1 MYANITIWVAHLHK
15 QKFMPTN
22 FSGSNYMQMLIITMF
37 CIGSSS
43 SVPTLKDLMSAVA
56 AKIPAKWRKVGIQLD
71 IPVAAL
77 DDIQLQVGW
86 RPDSNIDAFELVLG
100 KLKSLHFHK
109 YTWSTIIKAL
119 EAHLLMQWMWQLN

>member
-1 MYANITIWVAHLHK
+1 
-15 QKFMPTN
+15 
-22 FSGSNYMQMLIITMF
+22 MLIITMF

-71 IPVAAL
+71 IPVEAL
-77 DDIQLQVGW
+77 DDIQLQVAG
-86 RPDSNIDAFELVLG
+86 RPDRNIDAFELVLG
-100 KLKSLHFHK
+100 KWKSLHLHE

-119 EAHLLMQWMWQLN
+119 EAPSVDAMDVAAELRTIYFC